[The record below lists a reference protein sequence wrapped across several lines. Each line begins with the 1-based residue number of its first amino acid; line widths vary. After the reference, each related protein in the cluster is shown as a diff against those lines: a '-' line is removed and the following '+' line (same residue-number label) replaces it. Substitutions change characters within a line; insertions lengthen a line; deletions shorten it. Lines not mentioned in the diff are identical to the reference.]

1 MYKALVRAPLQQAMV
16 LLWLLGAVR
25 LTEWLVHAPPA
36 GKWVVSAGAAAV
48 LLLFIGARLRLLVL
62 IPVWLAL
69 ALGAVVAAAYLLGIQ
84 TASGIAVV
92 TGVFGFLA
100 WRTAVSLL
108 ASPAI
113 SGLAHVLDLRGGYAA
128 PGGRVWGERYVYWT
142 GFTLTVL
149 ALAMDIQS
157 SASAFAVPA
166 VSWPVLAV
174 ALVFL
179 LLSGQRY
186 RLELNT
192 YLGIVLV
199 LLGVARALAAAS
211 APPAPG
217 VAAALPVTDL
227 RVGLILGIGAAF
239 ALSLALGLAR
249 RSAARSDAEP
259 ATLRFYEE
267 PLRNAAVAMALLAN
281 LQVLI
286 LAPGLAGPGWS
297 GVVILSVTS
306 AVVLIANRE
315 LDQPLL
321 TAIAGLS
328 ASWAVSWCY
337 SALVHAR
344 PPFGLWPGGTAAG
357 DEWLVLSLLALG
369 LGTAGY
375 GLYTL
380 TRWRQVFGV
389 PLLGVAALVYG
400 WSLAGALSLYAEGSA
415 HLPAIAA
422 MLMAGLFPLLR
433 PVPHAEELRGI
444 GVALLL
450 SLFAAA
456 VLGPEGRAA
465 LGAQAW
471 LTWAFALWLLGTL
484 FLPHLNARLS
494 DWSVAPRTWP
504 WLGLIALALGLALAH
519 DPGVIQW
526 GVWIVTAA
534 YFFLM
539 LRHSAW
545 PAFVWLGVVVLS
557 LGVVLFGVDRYGTG
571 LAQLEIPAIGALAL
585 QNLIWA
591 NVLLTL
597 VVLWERYGSRVAP
610 GLGWRQAELRPPLLY
625 TAFALLLAWLLGI
638 LVWDAVLVIT
648 DLGVPA
654 QRAQAVFL
662 GAVLALSLLHGLVRW
677 SHPVSAHALIVA
689 LFATALAAWGISQ
702 PFHLP
707 LAVVLFG
714 VMVAAAWTWA
724 RGREEVVTQP
734 LKAAMQIWLMAMPL
748 LGFALLLSI
757 RGISLGERLVTV
769 GLLAGVAAFSGWRWQ
784 SQLWIYAA
792 ALFAALLL
800 HGVWLNWIPWARAG
814 SLLPVFALQ
823 FALIAGG
830 LRWLSLSLRE
840 RGTGDG
846 EASPDRD
853 FARVMLSHL
862 IPAAALLSLAEW
874 GAHLLVT
881 ADGLLS
887 GLPMSRLAEPWGH
900 ATAMATPLVLAMLCI
915 LEAARSRRDRWV
927 YATAAL
933 VVITGLYG
941 RMLWVGLAPVSVW
954 DTAAIIASGY
964 LLFALQAVTGSKPLV
979 NLTLVL
985 PLAAIFT
992 VPFQLGSGH
1001 AALSLFALGALYL
1014 MTRRSTG
1021 LGTPMYLA
1029 LLAIN
1034 GGIYLWVPD
1043 WVSRFGLFQA
1053 YIIPAALT
1061 VLLLLHLHRQELKP
1075 GVLNGARLTALC
1087 TLYAVATLDVFLQES
1102 LWVFVLALGLSLV
1115 GIVLGIVSR
1124 MRAFLYA
1131 GMAFLMINV
1140 LGQLFQLYPEQRLGR
1155 ALVLMVLG
1163 AAVTAAMIGF
1173 NLKREVILQRIRV
1186 IRSDLATWD

>member
-1 MYKALVRAPLQQAMV
+1 MYKGLIRTPLQQAMV

-25 LTEWLVHAPPA
+25 LTQWLFYAPPA

-48 LLLFIGARLRLLVL
+48 LLMLIGARLRLLIL

-69 ALGAVVAAAYLLGIQ
+69 ALAAVLAAAHVLGIH
-84 TASGIAVV
+84 TATGLALV
-92 TGVFGFLA
+92 TGVFGLLA
-100 WRTAVSLL
+100 WHGAVSLL

-113 SGLAHVLDLRGGYAA
+113 SGLTHVLDLRGGYPA
-128 PGGRVWGERYVYWT
+128 PGGRAWGERYVYWT
-142 GFTLTVL
+142 GFALTVL
-149 ALAMDIQS
+149 ALAMDIHS
-157 SASAFAVPA
+157 GASVSAVPA
-166 VSWPVLAV
+166 VSWPLLAV
-174 ALVFL
+174 ALLFL
-179 LLSGQRY
+179 LLSGRRY
-186 RLELNT
+186 RFELNT
-192 YLGIVLV
+192 YLAIVLV
-199 LLGVARALAAAS
+199 LLGVAQALAALS
-211 APPAPG
+211 PPPAPG
-217 VAAALPVTDL
+217 VAATLPVTDL

-239 ALSLALGLAR
+239 ALFLAVGLVR

-259 ATLRFYEE
+259 AILRFYEE
-267 PLRNAAVAMALLAN
+267 PLRNSAVVMALLAT

-286 LAPGLAGPGWS
+286 VAPDLAGPGWS
-297 GVVILSVTS
+297 GVLILSVSS

-328 ASWAVSWCY
+328 ASWAVLWCY
-337 SALVHAR
+337 SALAHAR
-344 PPFGLWPGGTAAG
+344 PPFGLWPGGSADGGA
-357 DEWLVLSLLALG
+357 WLVLSVLALG

-380 TRWRQVFGV
+380 TRWRMVFGA

-400 WSLAGALSLYAEGSA
+400 WSLAGTLSLYGEGSA
-415 HLPAIAA
+415 HLPGIAA
-422 MLMAGLFPLLR
+422 VLMAGLFPLLR
-433 PVPHAEELRGI
+433 PVPHAGELRGV

-450 SLFAAA
+450 SLFAAT

-484 FLPHLNARLS
+484 VLPRLNQRLP

-504 WLGLIALALGLALAH
+504 WLGLTALVLGLLHAHEPALL
-519 DPGVIQW
+519 QW
-526 GVWIVTAA
+526 DLWIITAA
-534 YFFLM
+534 YLFLM
-539 LRHSAW
+539 LRHSPW
-545 PAFVWLGVVVLS
+545 QAFPWLGVILLS

-571 LAQLEIPAIGALAL
+571 LAQVEPPAIGALAL
-585 QNLIWA
+585 QNFVWA

-597 VVLWERYGSRVAP
+597 AVLWERFGSRVSQ
-610 GLGWRQAELRPPLLY
+610 GLGWRQPKLRPPLLCV
-625 TAFALLLAWLLGI
+625 AFALLLAWLVVI
-638 LVWDAVLVIT
+638 LAWDAALVIA
-648 DLGVPA
+648 DLGGA
-654 QRAQAVFL
+654 AERAQAAFL
-662 GAVLALSLLHGLVRW
+662 GAALALSLLHGLVRW
-677 SHPVSAHALIVA
+677 SHPVSAHTLVAA
-689 LFATALAAWGISQ
+689 LFATTLAVWGITQ

-707 LAVVLFG
+707 LAVVIFG
-714 VMVAAAWTWA
+714 VLVAAAWTWA
-724 RGREEVVTQP
+724 RGRHGIVTQP
-734 LKAAMQIWLMAMPL
+734 LTAALQIWLTAMPL
-748 LGFALLLSI
+748 AGFALLLGI
-757 RGISLGERLVTV
+757 PGISLGERLVTV
-769 GLLAGVAAFSGWRWQ
+769 GLIAGVAAFSGWRQQ
-784 SQLWIYAA
+784 SRFWIYAA
-792 ALFAALLL
+792 ALFGALLL
-800 HGVWLNWIPWARAG
+800 HGVWLIWIPWARAG

-823 FALIAGG
+823 FALITAG
-830 LRWLSLSLRE
+830 LQWLSLHLRE
-840 RGTGDG
+840 RDSGDG
-846 EASPDRD
+846 EASSERD
-853 FARVMLSHL
+853 FARAILSHL
-862 IPAAALLSLAEW
+862 VLAAALLSLVEW

-881 ADGLLS
+881 TDELLS
-887 GLPMSRLAEPWGH
+887 GLPMSRLSEPWGH
-900 ATAMATPLVLAMLCI
+900 ATAMATPLVLAVLCI

-933 VVITGLYG
+933 VVLAGLYC

-979 NLTLVL
+979 NLTLML

-992 VPFQLGSGH
+992 VPFQLGSSH

-1075 GVLNGARLTALC
+1075 IVLNGARLTALS
-1087 TLYAVATLDVFLQES
+1087 TFYAAATLDVFLQES
-1102 LWVFVLALGLSLV
+1102 LWVFALALALSFV

-1124 MRAFLYA
+1124 IRAFLYA
-1131 GMAFLMINV
+1131 GMAFLVINV
-1140 LGQLFQLYPEQRLGR
+1140 LGQLFLLYPEQRLGR

-1173 NLKREVILQRIRV
+1173 NLKREVIMQRIRV